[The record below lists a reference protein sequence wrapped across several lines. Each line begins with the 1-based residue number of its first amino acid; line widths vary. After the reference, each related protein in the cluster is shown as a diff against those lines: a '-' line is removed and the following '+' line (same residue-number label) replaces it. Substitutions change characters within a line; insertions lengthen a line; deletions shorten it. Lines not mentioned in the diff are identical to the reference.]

1 MPTNLDE
8 LARMIA
14 HRDIISLNEAYA
26 AIERTADL
34 LNEAIAAGSITM
46 AEEILLEELGI
57 ELDYLDLFL

>member
-14 HRDIISLNEAYA
+14 HRDIISLNEAYT